1 MLDLKTL
8 MILYLITNVIN
19 AGAIAIIWGQNR
31 SRFPGLLFIL
41 IAFLLQVLGPSLH
54 ILRGTL
60 PDLITMTFS
69 NTLILGGFIFLMIGL
84 ERFTG
89 KRSRQIPNF
98 ILLAFFVLISAYFVV
113 IQPNLRVRDIAL
125 SSMLIIYSAQCAILL
140 FSSDQSLRRIT
151 RTTGIVLL
159 IYAIF
164 SLARIISTF
173 SLPEISSDFFK
184 SGAVNEIAIT
194 GYIIL
199 NVCLTV
205 SIILMVSRR
214 LLSEVITQEKK
225 FNLAFQ
231 TSPYA
236 ITITRL
242 TDGKFIEINDAFT
255 EITGYTRE
263 EAMADSSIGLNL
275 WTDADNRR
283 QVVSTLMEGRKIAHY
298 EYLFNKKNGEVITG
312 LFSAQVMQLN
322 DESYILSSINNIT
335 ERKKMEEELR
345 NEQQFS
351 ASLIDSLPGIFY
363 LYSYPE
369 LRLVRYNKNHEVFLG
384 FDPDELKGLSVRDW
398 NIQDSRMPVI
408 NAMEE
413 AMKTGSV
420 RIEANLNTKDG
431 RTIPFILTGVR
442 LDIRDKS
449 YIMGMGIDI
458 TSLKAAEEEISI
470 KNTELLKLNAEKDK
484 FFSIIAHDLR
494 SPFNALLGFTTII
507 AEELPSLE
515 PDEIQKIALT
525 LRDSAANVYNLLE
538 NLLEWSVIQIGLKS
552 FNKEPFSLKSKIYDS
567 SELIEVS
574 ALQKNINISSDIPDN
589 LEMVADGNMVG
600 TVIRNLLS
608 NAVKFTKNGGKI
620 KIEAKLLNENE
631 IQISVSDTGIGLSK
645 DRLDRLFN
653 IHEKT
658 NRQGTNGEHSTGLGL
673 IICKDLIEKNGG
685 MIWAE
690 SEVDKGSTFYVKLP
704 AR

>member
-1 MLDLKTL
+1 
-8 MILYLITNVIN
+8 
-19 AGAIAIIWGQNR
+19 
-31 SRFPGLLFIL
+31 
-41 IAFLLQVLGPSLH
+41 
-54 ILRGTL
+54 
-60 PDLITMTFS
+60 
-69 NTLILGGFIFLMIGL
+69 
-84 ERFTG
+84 
-89 KRSRQIPNF
+89 
-98 ILLAFFVLISAYFVV
+98 
-113 IQPNLRVRDIAL
+113 
-125 SSMLIIYSAQCAILL
+125 
-140 FSSDQSLRRIT
+140 
-151 RTTGIVLL
+151 
-159 IYAIF
+159 
-164 SLARIISTF
+164 
-173 SLPEISSDFFK
+173 
-184 SGAVNEIAIT
+184 
-194 GYIIL
+194 
-199 NVCLTV
+199 
-205 SIILMVSRR
+205 
-214 LLSEVITQEKK
+214 
-225 FNLAFQ
+225 
-231 TSPYA
+231 
-236 ITITRL
+236 
-242 TDGKFIEINDAFT
+242 
-255 EITGYTRE
+255 
-263 EAMADSSIGLNL
+263 
-275 WTDADNRR
+275 
-283 QVVSTLMEGRKIAHY
+283 
-298 EYLFNKKNGEVITG
+298 
-312 LFSAQVMQLN
+312 MQLN
-322 DESYILSSINNIT
+322 GESYILSSINNIT

-673 IICKDLIEKNGG
+673 IICKDLIEKYGG